1 MKCFTSGG
9 TGLVCTGINRTQ
21 PLNNTMNRPCFHCH
35 RTNYS
40 RSIVASKSKQKNTQ
54 QSTTAQQQMG
64 LTLTDPLHFSPQS
77 IATASEAMPAPLWS
91 TFNGVTN
98 GMWCGKVGAY
108 NPQTGKLEQLSP
120 TTGKAEVSIC
130 CIEERQEEERTT
142 RHSARAASLDQL
154 MQEMAR
160 GGSKQFDPTASVD
173 FEWDTEYLDNE
184 SSGLFIFDGGSYTK
198 GPSRLLLEAGT
209 DIDEDEDENRSN
221 DNGEDQVDSEED
233 DDQEEQAPSS
243 SATLSSHIIEF
254 CLQWGGQERVRISA
268 TIATDKYQNE
278 LDIDLLRVTV
288 SKEAWEGLPGTYVS
302 KSPSSETQS
311 QQTDSSK
318 TRLDPFR
325 MLGNWKVFQVSGSV
339 IEDMNIKTGI
349 VVPTHVYFL
358 EESLCTVAFAAD
370 NNNDGSGGGTLWLPH
385 NVAIQLEMVAV
396 NGGGGFEISA
406 YWMPSDDMIVRMTR
420 LYDPN
425 GHMMNVT
432 NSTAIRN

>member
-1 MKCFTSGG
+1 
-9 TGLVCTGINRTQ
+9 
-21 PLNNTMNRPCFHCH
+21 
-35 RTNYS
+35 
-40 RSIVASKSKQKNTQ
+40 
-54 QSTTAQQQMG
+54 MG
-64 LTLTDPLHFSPQS
+64 LTDPLHLSPQS
-77 IATASEAMPAPLWS
+77 ITTASEPMPAPLWS
-91 TFNGVTN
+91 TFNGVSN

-130 CIEERQEEERTT
+130 CIEERQEEERTV
-142 RHSARAASLDQL
+142 RHTARAASLDQL
-154 MQEMAR
+154 MEEMAR
-160 GGSKQFDPTASVD
+160 GGSNQFDPTTSVD

-209 DIDEDEDENRSN
+209 DVEEEVEVDTNEEA
-221 DNGEDQVDSEED
+221 DQ
-233 DDQEEQAPSS
+233 DQEEEEEESSDPEEQSSSSSS
-243 SATLSSHIIEF
+243 SAAALSSHIIEF
-254 CLQWGGQERVRISA
+254 CLQWGGQERVRIAA
-268 TIATDKYQNE
+268 TIAADYYQNE

-302 KSPSSETQS
+302 KSPSTETQS

-349 VVPTHVYFL
+349 IVPTHVYFL
-358 EESLCTVAFAAD
+358 DESLCTVAFAAD
-370 NNNDGSGGGTLWLPH
+370 NSNDGSGGGTLWLPH